1 MRFEARVRDEPGQL
15 WGVWDNEDS
24 EWCETLLGTTEEDDA
39 RRSAEMLNAMQV
51 RFGLAVAVAVR
62 RPPLVRRYH
71 AFMVALAFGLLLGIA
86 IADDNGGISGGA
98 IVAALLLIVPWWK
111 LTQMAHW
118 TPDVHVHG
126 GMMPVDNDHDEQE
139 ETS

>member
-15 WGVWDNEDS
+15 WGVWDAEDG

-51 RFGLAVAVAVR
+51 RLGLAVSVAVR
-62 RPPLVRRYH
+62 RPPRVRWYH
-71 AFMVALAFGLLLGIA
+71 PAMLALAFGA
-86 IADDNGGISGGA
+86 FGGISMSDDNAG
-98 IVAALLLIVPWWK
+98 IVGFAVVGMLLLIPCWWK
-111 LTQMAHW
+111 LVQMRSW

-126 GMMPVDNDHDEQE
+126 GVMPVDNDHE
-139 ETS
+139 EG